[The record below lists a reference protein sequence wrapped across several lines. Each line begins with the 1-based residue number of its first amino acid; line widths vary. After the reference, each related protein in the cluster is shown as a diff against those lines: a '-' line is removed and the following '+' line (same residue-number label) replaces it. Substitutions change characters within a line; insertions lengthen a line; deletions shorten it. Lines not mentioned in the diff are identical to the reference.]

1 MFCPEIAGRKG
12 EKTMIWNRERY
23 IAHCLF
29 EYTGREMFVE
39 MFGPLVQLEAEW
51 RKAGVPEEEIGMSA
65 FDWDYVPH
73 FDAAAVT
80 GAVTGITPRV
90 LKDNAEETVAIDH
103 MGRHTRVIKRTASIP
118 LPMDFPVKEP
128 EELEKVKKWYAF
140 SEDRIDTEKL
150 YEQRKQWERG
160 ELSVFQI
167 PGVFDE
173 LRDLMGE
180 QLLCVSFLEE
190 PDLIRDLLD
199 TFTDT
204 AVKCIERAGAI
215 VPIDCLHLEEDLAGK
230 NGPFIGP
237 NIIREFFYP
246 YYSRVYEAA
255 RAYGAKL
262 FSMDSD
268 GDVSPIIP
276 ALIDCGLNC
285 LYPCEPV
292 GGMDIAALR
301 KQYGKKL
308 CLAGG
313 ISKFSLFGG
322 PEKIRAELERRITPD
337 TLGGG
342 TVFGLDHRIPNGI
355 SIENYRYYVRLGREM
370 LGLPPVSGTGWG
382 RMAF

>member
-51 RKAGVPEEEIGMSA
+51 RKAGVPEEEIDMSA

-128 EELEKVKKWYAF
+128 EELEKVKKWYTF

-190 PDLIRDLLD
+190 PERCGREVAAFLD
-199 TFTDT
+199 
-204 AVKCIERAGAI
+204 E
-215 VPIDCLHLEEDLAGK
+215 
-230 NGPFIGP
+230 
-237 NIIREFFYP
+237 
-246 YYSRVYEAA
+246 
-255 RAYGAKL
+255 
-262 FSMDSD
+262 
-268 GDVSPIIP
+268 
-276 ALIDCGLNC
+276 
-285 LYPCEPV
+285 
-292 GGMDIAALR
+292 
-301 KQYGKKL
+301 
-308 CLAGG
+308 CLALKAQNA
-313 ISKFSLFGG
+313 S
-322 PEKIRAELERRITPD
+322 EDRHTA
-337 TLGGG
+337 
-342 TVFGLDHRIPNGI
+342 
-355 SIENYRYYVRLGREM
+355 
-370 LGLPPVSGTGWG
+370 SG
-382 RMAF
+382 A